1 MLLWL
6 SIGVTLIGIILL
18 IVRRFISFRKRR
30 THEALGYLGGIPAV
44 IGGILTLVMA
54 IALAFTYI
62 SLDGEIASDHERY
75 DALVAR
81 YENANWYERDEIAQ
95 SIQKWN
101 EALANNQAMQKNFW
115 LDPLIPD
122 VFDQFK
128 FIPLKRL
135 EADPHEDS

>member
-6 SIGVTLIGIILL
+6 SIGATLIGIILL
-18 IVRRFISFRKRR
+18 IIRSRISFYHHRR
-30 THEALGYLGGIPAV
+30 THAALGYLGGIPAV
-44 IGGILTLVMA
+44 IGGLLVLSMA
-54 IALAFTYI
+54 IVLAITYI

-75 DALVAR
+75 NALVAR
-81 YENANWYERDEIAQ
+81 YENANWYDRDEIAK
-95 SIQKWN
+95 SIQEWN

-128 FIPLKRL
+128 FIPLKKTGGG
-135 EADPHEDS
+135 PT

>member
-6 SIGVTLIGIILL
+6 SIGVTIIGIILL
-18 IVRRFISFRKRR
+18 IIRRFISFRKWR
-30 THEALGYLGGIPAV
+30 THKALWYMGAIPAV
-44 IGGILTLVMA
+44 IGGILTVTMVA
-54 IALAFTYI
+54 ALAITYI

-75 DALVAR
+75 NALVAR
-81 YENANWYERDEIAQ
+81 YENANWYDRDEIAQ

-101 EALANNQAMQKNFW
+101 ESLANNQAMQKNFW

>member
-18 IVRRFISFRKRR
+18 FIRHFISFRNWR
-30 THEALGYLGGIPAV
+30 THKALGYLGGIPAV
-44 IGGILTLVMA
+44 IGGLLTLTMA
-54 IALAFTYI
+54 ISIAIACI
-62 SLDGEIASDHERY
+62 SLDGQIASDHERY

-95 SIQKWN
+95 SIQEWN
-101 EALANNQAMQKNFW
+101 ESLANNQAMQKNFW

-122 VFDQFK
+122 VYDQFK
-128 FIPLKRL
+128 IIPLKRL

>member
-6 SIGVTLIGIILL
+6 SIGATLIGIILL
-18 IVRRFISFRKRR
+18 IIRHFISFRNWR
-30 THEALGYLGGIPAV
+30 THKVLGYLGGIPV
-44 IGGILTLVMA
+44 IIGGILTMIMVA
-54 IALAFTYI
+54 ALAITYI

-75 DALVAR
+75 NALVAR
-81 YENANWYERDEIAQ
+81 YENANWYDRDEIAQ
-95 SIQKWN
+95 SIQEWN

-135 EADPHEDS
+135 EADPHEDG

>member
-1 MLLWL
+1 MLLWV
-6 SIGVTLIGIILL
+6 SIGVTLIGVILL
-18 IVRRFISFRKRR
+18 FIRRFISFRKWR
-30 THEALGYLGGIPAV
+30 THKALGYMGAIPAV
-44 IGGILTLVMA
+44 IGGILTMTMVA
-54 IALAFTYI
+54 ALAITYI

-75 DALVAR
+75 NALVAR
-81 YENANWYERDEIAQ
+81 YENANWYDRDEIAQ
-95 SIQKWN
+95 SIQEWN
-101 EALANNQAMQKNFW
+101 ESLANNQAMQKNFW

>member
-18 IVRRFISFRKRR
+18 IIRARLSFRHYK
-30 THEALGYLGGIPAV
+30 ALGYMGAIPAV
-44 IGGILTLVMA
+44 VGGILTMTMVA
-54 IALAFTYI
+54 ALAITYI

-75 DALVAR
+75 NALVAR
-81 YENANWYERDEIAQ
+81 YENANWYDRDEIAQ

>member
-18 IVRRFISFRKRR
+18 IIRRFISFRKWR
-30 THEALGYLGGIPAV
+30 TREALGYLGGIPAV

-62 SLDGEIASDHERY
+62 SLDGEIESDHERY
-75 DALVAR
+75 NALVAR
-81 YENANWYERDEIAQ
+81 YENANWYDRDEIAQ
-95 SIQKWN
+95 SIQEWN
-101 EALANNQAMQKNFW
+101 ESLANNQAMQKNFW